1 MAGLICSHSVSLSL
15 VTVIKSDPKN
25 TPVTPSTLKILFA
38 SGDLSEFALE
48 GKSAVPFCKT
58 VCPGRNF
65 RVAGFGVDSVCM
77 NILISPVNSLLCN
90 KV

>member
-48 GKSAVPFCKT
+48 GKSAVPFFAKQYDQAEISELQDL
-58 VCPGRNF
+58 VWIL
-65 RVAGFGVDSVCM
+65 SV
-77 NILISPVNSLLCN
+77 
-90 KV
+90 